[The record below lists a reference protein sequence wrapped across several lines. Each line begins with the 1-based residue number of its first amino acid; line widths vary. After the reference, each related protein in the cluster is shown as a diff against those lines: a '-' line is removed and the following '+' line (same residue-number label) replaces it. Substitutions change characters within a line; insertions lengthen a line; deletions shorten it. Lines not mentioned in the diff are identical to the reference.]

1 MKPITNQPI
10 TFLTHQSIMKMKHFF
25 IAIACLCSVLSMS
38 TRAQAQAAG
47 SLDPTFGVGG
57 RVELNNLP
65 NQDINDGIPLST
77 AVSLQADNKIVV
89 TGYYRESGQNI
100 NCATLFLVR
109 INTNGTMD
117 TNFGEI
123 GRAHV

>member
-47 SLDPTFGVGG
+47 TLDASFGVGG
-57 RVELNNLP
+57 VANNYIA
-65 NQDINDGIPLST
+65 NST
-77 AVSLQADNKIVV
+77 NVGRDVIVQADGKI
-89 TGYYRESGQNI
+89 
-100 NCATLFLVR
+100 LVASWGHTADPGETVYIIRYNMR
-109 INTNGTMD
+109 IKS
-117 TNFGEI
+117 
-123 GRAHV
+123 